1 MPQSRRVSSGVSG
14 LDTTISGGF
23 PADRAILVRGQIGTG
38 KTTLATQFLV
48 SGIRNGEPGLL
59 VSVDSKPRHIL
70 EDSQRFGW
78 DLQDAIERKLLAI
91 LDAAPYFTASRKNA
105 AVDARQVTSDLTQQ
119 VRTLGATRLVI
130 DSLTSLLPPDATPS
144 VLRDFLRSLFFSLE
158 DNLGCTVLLTAWDS
172 RDVPK
177 EMGTYA
183 EYLAY
188 GVLELKLVQIDERY
202 ERRMFV
208 RKMRGT
214 PTDLT
219 ERPFTIVPDQG
230 VVLDGVS
237 PRRK

>member
-14 LDTTISGGF
+14 LDKMTFGGF

-38 KTTLATQFLV
+38 KTTLAAQFLV
-48 SGIRNGEPGLL
+48 DGIEKGEPGLL

-78 DLQDAIERKLLAI
+78 DLQGAIDRKLLAI
-91 LDAAPYFTASRKNA
+91 LDASPYFTVSRKG
-105 AVDARQVTSDLTQQ
+105 AVVDVRQVTSDLTQQ
-119 VRTLGATRLVI
+119 ARALGAKRLVV
-130 DSLTSLLPPDATPS
+130 DSLTSLLPPDASPS
-144 VLRDFLRSLFFSLE
+144 ALRDFLRSLFFSLE
-158 DNLGCTVLLTAWDS
+158 DNLGATVLLTAWDS

-183 EYLAY
+183 EYLAS
-188 GVLELKLVQIDERY
+188 GVLELRLVQIDDRY

-219 ERPFTIVPDQG
+219 ERTFTILPDRG
-230 VVLDGVS
+230 VVLDGG
-237 PRRK
+237 PGRR